1 VRPPGRS
8 GWRAPL
14 ENIGDLELLIASHNA
29 IVAIESPE
37 EERVR
42 ALVAEAAA
50 RQDLPFFEW
59 KVTSGLLRVGAGDPL
74 FETDKPA
81 QALKAAAGMRTE
93 AVYLF
98 YDLHKYF
105 DDPAIL
111 RALRDIGQAF
121 SADRR
126 TLVLCAPAIDIPD
139 DLKPCTARIRLELPD
154 VPALRELTVRTLRG
168 LGAPQRIKI
177 DLSLPEIGQ
186 LVDSLRGLTLA
197 EAQRV
202 LMAAALDDLRL
213 DRNDFKHILERKKS
227 LIASD
232 GVLELEA
239 RDTTLQQVGGL
250 DNLKAWLKKRA
261 PGFAPEARKHGLE
274 APRGLLLIGVQGCG
288 KSLGARA
295 VASEWGLPLLRL
307 EAGALYDKF
316 VGESERRLRAALAT
330 AEAMAPCVLFIDEIE
345 KGFSGRTGTE
355 SDGGLSRRIFGTF
368 VSWLQDRRRPVC
380 VTATANDIQALPPEL
395 LRKGRFDEI
404 FFVDLPAD
412 PARRSILAVHLVK
425 RDLDPGAFSLPDL
438 AAASEGFSGAE
449 IEAAIVSALYSAFS
463 DRQPL
468 STGHLLSEIR
478 RAVPLSRTCK
488 EAIEELREWAKGRTV
503 PAAGDPARPASS
515 AA

>member
-1 VRPPGRS
+1 
-8 GWRAPL
+8 
-14 ENIGDLELLIASHNA
+14 LELLIASHYA

-50 RQDLPFFEW
+50 RQELPFFEW
-59 KVTSGLLRVGAGDPL
+59 KVTSGLARAGAGDPL
-74 FETDKPA
+74 FETEKPA

-93 AVYLF
+93 AIYLF

-232 GVLELEA
+232 GVLNLEA
-239 RDTTLQQVGGL
+239 RDATLQQVGGL
-250 DNLKAWLKKRA
+250 DNLKAWLRKRGA
-261 PGFAPEARKHGLE
+261 GFTPEARKHGLE
-274 APRGLLLIGVQGCG
+274 PPRGLLLIGVQGCG
-288 KSLGARA
+288 KSLSARA

-307 EAGALYDKF
+307 DAGALYDKF
-316 VGESERRLRAALAT
+316 VGESERKLRAALST
-330 AEAMAPCVLFIDEIE
+330 AEAMAPCVLWIDEIE

-355 SDGGLSRRIFGTF
+355 SDGGLSRRMFGAF
-368 VSWLQDRRRPVC
+368 VSWLQDRKRPVC
-380 VTATANDIQALPPEL
+380 VAATANDIQALPPEL

-404 FFVDLPAD
+404 FFVDLPAE

-425 RDLDPGAFSLPDL
+425 RGHDPGTFDL
-438 AAASEGFSGAE
+438 QGIAAACDGFSGAE
-449 IEAAIVSALYSAFS
+449 IEAAIVAALYSAFS
-463 DRQPL
+463 DKQPL
-468 STGHLLSEIR
+468 STSHILAEIQR
-478 RAVPLSRTCK
+478 SVPLSRTCR
-488 EAIEELREWAKGRTV
+488 EAVEELRSWAKGRTV
-503 PAAGDPARPASS
+503 PAAGDPARPATS